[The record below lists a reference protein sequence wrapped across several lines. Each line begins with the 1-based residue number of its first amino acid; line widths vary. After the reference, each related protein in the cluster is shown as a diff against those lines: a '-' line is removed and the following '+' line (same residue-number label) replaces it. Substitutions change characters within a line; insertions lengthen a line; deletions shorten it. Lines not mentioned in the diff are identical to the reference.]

1 MGVVWVFANI
11 QGMITFLP
19 DGTIHSINENF
30 ALMLFGYTQ
39 QELIGKVSDDA
50 LTGWLRRLVVICSCQ
65 QMIGPAELSL

>member
-39 QELIGKVSDDA
+39 QELIGKVSDA